1 MIAHFDKATE
11 KWFREHPCSETTV
24 TQCEECGLFYK
35 PRLGHTCKPKK
46 KERGGE
52 K

>member
-24 TQCEECGLFYK
+24 AKCDKCGLFYK
-35 PRLGHTCKPKK
+35 PILGHTCKPKK
-46 KERGGE
+46 ERGGE